1 MINEKGLIGGVV
13 GSAIS
18 GVGATISLE
27 QLDRIISIVCSVFGV
42 IITIICV
49 IVIPLVRWYKE
60 AKKDGK
66 ITKEE
71 IKEGVDIAKNGIE
84 SVKGTLDNKNKKE
97 D

>member
-1 MINEKGLIGGVV
+1 MINGKDVAGGIV

-27 QLDRIISIVCSVFGV
+27 ALDRIISIVCSVVGV
-42 IITIICV
+42 IITIVCAV
-49 IVIPLVRWYKE
+49 IIPLIRWYKK
-60 AKKDGK
+60 AKADGK

-71 IKEGVDIAKNGIE
+71 FQEGAEIIQNGIE
-84 SVKGTLDNKNKKE
+84 SVKNAKDKK